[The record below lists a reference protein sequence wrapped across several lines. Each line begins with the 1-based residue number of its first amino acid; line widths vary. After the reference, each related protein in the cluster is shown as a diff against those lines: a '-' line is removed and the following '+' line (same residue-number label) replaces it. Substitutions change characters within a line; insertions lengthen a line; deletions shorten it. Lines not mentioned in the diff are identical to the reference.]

1 MNWSHI
7 LRLHELARGPI
18 TVALEPTAEE
28 RAVIARSLGL
38 RSLPTLKADVVVKP
52 WMDGAEV
59 SGRYKAM
66 VEQVCSLSLEPFHQ
80 PLEGEIFLRAV
91 PAGSESAAEA
101 GVGELELDLE
111 APDPPDVLDH
121 DSIDLAA
128 YVVEQLSLDVDPFPR
143 KPGATFDFVQPAEEL
158 SPFAVLKKLNEPKA

>member
-1 MNWSHI
+1 MTWSHI
-7 LRLHELARGPI
+7 LRLHELSRGPVTI
-18 TVALEPTAEE
+18 ALEPTAEE
-28 RAVIARSLGL
+28 RTEIGRRLGL
-38 RSLPTLKADVVVKP
+38 RSLPTLKAEVTVKP

-59 SGRYKAM
+59 SGRFKAM

-91 PAGSESAAEA
+91 PAGSESIAEP

-111 APDPPDVLDH
+111 APDPPDVLDN
-121 DSIDLAA
+121 DAIDLAA

>member
-1 MNWSHI
+1 MSWSRI
-7 LRLHELARGPI
+7 LRLHELARGPV

-28 RAVIARSLGL
+28 RAEIGRGLGL
-38 RSLPTLKADVVVKP
+38 RSLPTLKAEVTVKP

-101 GVGELELDLE
+101 GVGELELDLD
-111 APDPPDVLDH
+111 APDPPDVLEGDA
-121 DSIDLAA
+121 IDLAA

-143 KPGATFDFVQPAEEL
+143 KPGATFDFAQPTEDL
-158 SPFAVLKKLNEPKA
+158 SPFAVLKKLGEPKA